1 MKTPWNRRYLGA
13 VPFCSVRK
21 EFTEDSVARP
31 LDQRN
36 IATSARGSPPLAPRP
51 ARGTRRHSNASSALT
66 PYHKFPLETVLWIAG
81 IACSSVIRALR
92 GGPIFSRGF
101 PQAAPASRPRLLA
114 APAGGVLCARQW
126 DHRRAPRDQ
135 AADRVAVSNS
145 PTVFEAHCVARIQ
158 DERPQAEAAGRSLPT
173 IKRLEREHDYGAAVS
188 DDVRE
193 AVRRALEK
201 AGVEFIAENG
211 GGAGVRLAKRGR
223 RK

>member
-1 MKTPWNRRYLGA
+1 VQFRHTGLARRSNIL
-13 VPFCSVRK
+13 PPK
-21 EFTEDSVARP
+21 P
-31 LDQRN
+31 L
-36 IATSARGSPPLAPRP
+36 
-51 ARGTRRHSNASSALT
+51 
-66 PYHKFPLETVLWIAG
+66 
-81 IACSSVIRALR
+81 
-92 GGPIFSRGF
+92 
-101 PQAAPASRPRLLA
+101 PQADPACWPPRQAAFYAPANGTIGARL
-114 APAGGVLCARQW
+114 
-126 DHRRAPRDQ
+126 DQ

-173 IKRLEREHDYGAAVS
+173 IKRLEREHDYGAAIS